1 MSWPS
6 PVDTVTV
13 EIDGIIY
20 EGTYYVQKS
29 IVHVQSAFGS
39 KSTPVGGSLP
49 VTVARMLLSELVRGG
64 TSID

>member
-39 KSTPVGGSLP
+39 KSTPVGAP
-49 VTVARMLLSELVRGG
+49 PPEMIARMLLSELVRGG
-64 TSID
+64 ASTD